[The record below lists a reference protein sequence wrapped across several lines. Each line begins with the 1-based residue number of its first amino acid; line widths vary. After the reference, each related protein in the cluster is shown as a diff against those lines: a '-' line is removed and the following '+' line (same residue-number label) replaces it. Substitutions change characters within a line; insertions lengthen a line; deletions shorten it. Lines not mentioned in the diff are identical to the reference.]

1 MKKTFPIFCILI
13 LFSTLFAQA
22 PDTLWTKTY
31 GGQYDD
37 VAFECILTDDGGCLI
52 GGFTQLEAENQDLHL
67 IKTDI
72 EGDTLW
78 TKTYGGEFDDCAFSL
93 FQTQDHR
100 YIAAG
105 IYSQSE
111 FNSDFWLLNLSETGD
126 TLWTR
131 TYGGEQDE
139 TCNSVIYTWDG
150 GYILAGSTKSFGAG
164 DADFWLVKTNY
175 FGDTL
180 WTRTFGG
187 ESTDYCFDMIQSY
200 DGGYLLTGKTI
211 SFGLIESDI
220 WSIKTDSNGDS
231 LWSMFY
237 GGDEDESSNNILQT
251 IDGGYLISGYSDSFG
266 AGMTNFYC
274 IKTDMNGD
282 SLWTNYYGGTLIEVC
297 YSSDLTSDNGYV
309 LSGIT
314 MSYGTG
320 PYNFWIVKTDDAG
333 DTLWTKTVG
342 GAGNDMSFDIKQTPD
357 NGYLVAGSTE
367 SFGTGGSDI
376 YVVRL
381 EGDSTKLYGNRKGTI
396 YRGDYHVVG
405 DIIVADEDS
414 LIVEPGTRFYFDGN
428 FDIEVYGYFSAV
440 GTETDSIYFLPFMQ
454 EESWGGVIFRPSMVI
469 DGEISYAYFT
479 GASIGA
485 INIYQTDPLIS
496 HCKIEY
502 NSANWGG
509 GIYISWASPTISECY
524 VAGNYSG
531 NNGGGIYCT
540 GASPIITNCL
550 IENNYCLGPGSGHG
564 GGGVAFNHS
573 ASGYIADCLIINNS
587 SGYHGGGVAINDN
600 SNVLMENCTISGNH
614 ADSTAGGILIVDY
627 CSAVIK
633 NTIIE
638 GNTGSTGVFL
648 VRVPD
653 VEITFNDI
661 FGNEY
666 ADIAGDSLML
676 EGLGSIVT
684 FNLNYDSCDAFLNI
698 YLDPLYLTTTGDSAY
713 HLSENSPCIDAGHY
727 LTPYDPDNTLAD
739 IGKYYFDQS
748 LRVDPSGKT
757 TTLPDKF
764 RLHPP
769 RPNPFNPETTIS
781 FELPQSAY
789 VRLIVYDDQ
798 GRVAVKLIDG
808 EMLGGSHEVKFDASN
823 LSSGIYF
830 AGFSAGNYKAVRKL
844 LLLK

>member
-78 TKTYGGEFDDCAFSL
+78 TKTYGEEFDDCAFSL

-105 IYSQSE
+105 IYAQSE
-111 FNSDFWLLNLSETGD
+111 DDTDFWLLNLSETGD

-131 TYGGEQDE
+131 TYGGEQE
-139 TCNSVIYTWDG
+139 EICHSVLPTWDG

-187 ESTDYCFDMIQSY
+187 ESTDYCKAMAQSN
-200 DGGYLLTGKTI
+200 DGGYILAGCTE
-211 SFGLIESDI
+211 SFGSGDKDVWL
-220 WSIKTDSNGDS
+220 IKTDSNGDS
-231 LWSMFY
+231 LWTKTY
-237 GGDEDESSNNILQT
+237 GGTECEEAFDIINT
-251 IDGGYLISGYSDSFG
+251 IDNGYLITGTYDWYSEV
-266 AGMTNFYC
+266 YL
-274 IKTDMNGD
+274 IKTDFDGD
-282 SLWTNYYGGTLIEVC
+282 SLWTNTYGEGSVN
-297 YSSDLTSDNGYV
+297 YGMDSDPTSDYGFVTVGFIRLN
-309 LSGIT
+309 SGQ
-314 MSYGTG
+314 
-320 PYNFWIVKTDDAG
+320 PYNILIIETNNLG

-342 GAGNDMSFDIKQTPD
+342 GADFEFGYNIKQTPD

-376 YVVRL
+376 YLVRL

-396 YRGDYHVVG
+396 YCGDYHVVG

-540 GASPIITNCL
+540 GSDPSITNCI

-648 VRVPD
+648 FRVPD
-653 VEITFNDI
+653 VSITFNDI
-661 FGNEY
+661 YGNEY
-666 ADIAGDSLML
+666 GDIGGDSASVL
-676 EGLGSIVT
+676 ELGIIQT

-727 LTPYDPDNTLAD
+727 LSPYDPDNTLAD

-748 LRVDPSGKT
+748 LRVDPSEKT

-764 RLHPP
+764 RFNPP

-789 VRLIVYDDQ
+789 VRLIVYDVQ
-798 GRVAVKLIDG
+798 GRVVAKLIDG
-808 EMLGGSHEVKFDASN
+808 EILGGSHEVKFDASN